1 MSNDTQRERLRWRLK
16 PFPELVRLAW
26 PIAVSMLSYSV
37 MTLVDTVFAG
47 RLGATAVGAVGFGGV
62 VTFTLLCFG
71 IGLIQ
76 GAKVLVAQAVGAGRR
91 DKIAG
96 HVGSALVLAVGVGAC
111 VGIVGQFVSLVLPA
125 VADASTSVHLAQR
138 YVSIRV
144 LSAPAILVAFAIR
157 EIRCAL
163 GDSRS
168 PMRTALIANTFHIP
182 LNAALIF
189 WAGLGVHGAA
199 ISTVIAQTL
208 ESLLLIL
215 VQRKEEGFGLSE
227 WTRRDVEQLWQTG
240 WPLGLER
247 FFNVAS
253 FTLLVTLL
261 ARVGDTD
268 LAAHQIANQLNLFA
282 LLPMFAFAEAAAV
295 LTGQAVGANEDG
307 LVIRVAKVAVLTG
320 AAYGALCA
328 LVYVVLGPAIVGAL
342 TTDPGV
348 QRVARHLLLI
358 AAAWQAFDAVYLVA
372 ASVLRGA
379 GDVRFAT
386 LAIVIVAW
394 VVTPPLALLLALD
407 LGLGAV
413 GGWLA
418 LLAEWG
424 TGAVILGT
432 RVARSG
438 WKRAAIRSRERLAEG
453 DPLLIA
459 GPVSS
464 A

>member
-1 MSNDTQRERLRWRLK
+1 MSTETQRDELAWRLK

-37 MTLVDTVFAG
+37 MTLVDTLFAG

-71 IGLIQ
+71 IGLSQ

-91 DKIAG
+91 DKILG
-96 HVGSALVLAVGVGAC
+96 HVGSALTVALCLGAFVGVL
-111 VGIVGQFVSLVLPA
+111 GQLVALALPV
-125 VADASTSVHLAQR
+125 VADSSASVHLAQR

-144 LSAPAILVAFAIR
+144 LSAPAILAAFAVR

-168 PMRTALIANTFHIP
+168 PMRTALIANTLHIP

-189 WAGLGVHGAA
+189 WAGLGVNGAA
-199 ISTVIAQTL
+199 LSTVLAQTL
-208 ESLLLIL
+208 EATLLIL
-215 VQRKEEGFGLSE
+215 VQRKDGLGLAR
-227 WTRRDVEQLWQTG
+227 WTRRDVAELWQTG

-247 FFNVAS
+247 LFNVGS

-282 LLPMFAFAEAAAV
+282 LLPMFAFGEAAAV
-295 LTGQAVGANEDG
+295 LSGQAVGANEDG
-307 LVIRVAKVAVLTG
+307 LVLRIAKVAILTG

-328 LVYVVLGPAIVGAL
+328 AVYLVLGPGIVGLL
-342 TTDPGV
+342 TNDPGV
-348 QRVARHLLLI
+348 RRVAAHLLVI
-358 AAAWQAFDAVYLVA
+358 AAAWQAFDAVYMVSA
-372 ASVLRGA
+372 AVLRGA

-386 LAIVIVAW
+386 LAMAVIAW
-394 VVTPPLALLLALD
+394 VVTPPLALFLAID

-418 LLAEWG
+418 LLAEWA
-424 TGAVILGT
+424 TGAAVLWT
-432 RVARSG
+432 RLARSG
-438 WKRAAIRSRERLAEG
+438 WTHAAVRSRERLAET
-453 DPLLIA
+453 DPLVLV
-459 GPVSS
+459 GPASS

>member
-1 MSNDTQRERLRWRLK
+1 
-16 PFPELVRLAW
+16 VRLAW

-37 MTLVDTVFAG
+37 MTLVDTLFAG
-47 RLGATAVGAVGFGGV
+47 RLGATSLGAVGFGGI

-71 IGLIQ
+71 IGLLQ

-91 DKIAG
+91 DKLPG
-96 HVGSALVLAVGVGAC
+96 HVGSALIAALCLGAVVAIIGQIVALGLPLLADG
-111 VGIVGQFVSLVLPA
+111 S
-125 VADASTSVHLAQR
+125 ASVRLAQR

-144 LSAPAILVAFAIR
+144 LSAPAILTAFAVR

-168 PMRTALIANTFHIP
+168 PMRTALIANGLHIP

-189 WAGLGVHGAA
+189 GAGLGVKGAA
-199 ISTVIAQTL
+199 LSTVLAQTL
-208 ESLLLIL
+208 EAILLVS
-215 VQRKEEGFGLSE
+215 VQRKDGLGLSS
-227 WTRRDVEQLWQTG
+227 WTRRDVVDLWQTG

-247 FFNVAS
+247 LFNVGS

-282 LLPMFAFAEAAAV
+282 LLPMFAFAEASAV

-307 LVIRVAKVAVLTG
+307 LIPRIAKIATCTAL
-320 AAYGALCA
+320 AYGALCA
-328 LVYVVLGPAIVGAL
+328 AVYLLLGPLIAGAL
-342 TTDPGV
+342 TSDPAV
-348 QRVARHLLLI
+348 KKVAVRLLVI
-358 AAAWQAFDAVYLVA
+358 AAAWQAFDAFYLVA

-386 LAIVIVAW
+386 LAMVIIAW
-394 VVTPPLALLLALD
+394 VVTPPLAVVLALHM
-407 LGLGAV
+407 GLGAV

-418 LLAEWG
+418 LLAEWA
-424 TGAVILGT
+424 TGAVVLWQ
-432 RVARSG
+432 RVARRG
-438 WKRAAIRSRERLAEG
+438 WQRAAIRSRERMAAS
-453 DPLLIA
+453 DPLLIPE
-459 GPVSS
+459 PVSS

>member
-1 MSNDTQRERLRWRLK
+1 LRWRLK

-37 MTLVDTVFAG
+37 MTLVDTLFAG
-47 RLGATAVGAVGFGGV
+47 RLGATALGAVGFGGV

-71 IGLIQ
+71 IGLSQ

-91 DKIAG
+91 DKILG
-96 HVGSALVLAVGVGAC
+96 HVGSAVTIALSVGAVVGV
-111 VGIVGQFVSLVLPA
+111 VGQLVALALPRL
-125 VADASTSVHLAQR
+125 ADGSASVHLAQR

-144 LSAPAILVAFAIR
+144 LSAPAILTAFAVR

-168 PMRTALIANTFHIP
+168 PMRTALIANTLHIP

-189 WAGLGVHGAA
+189 WAGLGVYGAA
-199 ISTVIAQTL
+199 LSTVIAQTL
-208 ESLLLIL
+208 EATLLVLI
-215 VQRKEEGFGLSE
+215 QRKDGLGLTR
-227 WTRRDVEQLWQTG
+227 WTRRDVEELWQTG

-247 FFNVAS
+247 LFNVGS

-261 ARVGDTD
+261 ARVGDKD

-307 LVIRVAKVAVLTG
+307 LVLRVAKVAILTG
-320 AAYGALCA
+320 GAYGAFCA
-328 LVYVVLGPAIVGAL
+328 LVYLVLGPTIVGVL
-342 TTDPGV
+342 TSDVAV
-348 QRVARHLLLI
+348 QRIAVHLLLV
-358 AAAWQAFDAVYLVA
+358 AAAWQAFDAVYLVS

-386 LAIVIVAW
+386 LAMVIIAW
-394 VVTPPLALLLALD
+394 VVTPPLAILLAID

-424 TGAVILGT
+424 TGAIVLWT
-432 RVARSG
+432 RLSRSG
-438 WKRAAIRSRERLAEG
+438 WKRAAARSRERLAAS

-459 GPVSS
+459 GPASS

>member
-1 MSNDTQRERLRWRLK
+1 MSNETRREELRWRLK

-37 MTLVDTVFAG
+37 MTLVDTLFAG
-47 RLGATAVGAVGFGGV
+47 RLGATALGAVGFGGV

-71 IGLIQ
+71 IGLLQ

-91 DKIAG
+91 DKIPG
-96 HVGSALVLAVGVGAC
+96 HIGSALMLAVGLGAC
-111 VGIVGQFVSLVLPA
+111 VGVVGQLVSLVLPA
-125 VADASTSVHLAQR
+125 VADASASVHLAQR

-168 PMRTALIANTFHIP
+168 PMRTALVANTLHIP

-189 WAGLGVHGAA
+189 WAGLGVRGAA

-208 ESLLLIL
+208 EAVLLVL
-215 VQRKEEGFGLSE
+215 VQRKEGFGLSE
-227 WTRRDVEQLWQTG
+227 WTRRDVELLWQTG

-247 FFNVAS
+247 LFNVAS
-253 FTLLVTLL
+253 FTLLVALL

-295 LTGQAVGANEDG
+295 LTGQAVGADEDG
-307 LVIRVAKVAVLTG
+307 LVLDIAKVAVLTG

-328 LVYVVLGPAIVGAL
+328 FVYLALGPVIVGTL

-348 QRVARHLLLI
+348 RRVAAHLLVI

-386 LAIVIVAW
+386 LAMVIIAW

-424 TGAVILGT
+424 TGAVVLGV

-438 WKRAAIRSRERLAEG
+438 WKGAAIRSRERLAEA
-453 DPLLIA
+453 DPLFLA
-459 GPVSS
+459 GPASS

>member
-1 MSNDTQRERLRWRLK
+1 MSSETQRDELRWRLK

-37 MTLVDTVFAG
+37 MTLVDTLFAG
-47 RLGATAVGAVGFGGV
+47 RLGATAVGAVGFGGII
-62 VTFTLLCFG
+62 TFTLLCFG
-71 IGLIQ
+71 IGLLQ
-76 GAKVLVAQAVGAGRR
+76 GAKVLVAQAVGAGRQ
-91 DKIAG
+91 DKIPAQI
-96 HVGSALVLAVGVGAC
+96 GSALVLAVCLGATVGV
-111 VGIVGQFVSLVLPA
+111 VGQLVSLALPA
-125 VADASTSVHLAQR
+125 VADGSASVHLAQR

-168 PMRTALIANTFHIP
+168 PMRTALIANTLHIP

-208 ESLLLIL
+208 ESILLLL
-215 VQRKEEGFGLSE
+215 VQRKEGFGLTK
-227 WTRRDVEQLWQTG
+227 WGLRDIERLWQTG

-247 FFNVAS
+247 LFNVAS

-282 LLPMFAFAEAAAV
+282 LLPMLAFAEAAAV
-295 LTGQAVGANEDG
+295 LSGQAVGANEDG
-307 LVIRVAKVAVLTG
+307 LVIRVAKVAVFTG
-320 AAYGALCA
+320 AAYGAFCA
-328 LVYVVLGPAIVGAL
+328 FVYIVLGPLIVRTL
-342 TTDPGV
+342 TPDAAV
-348 QRVARHLLLI
+348 RHVAERLLVI

-372 ASVLRGA
+372 ASVLRGT

-386 LAIVIVAW
+386 LAMVIIAW
-394 VVTPPLALLLALD
+394 VVTPPLALVLALH

-424 TGAVILGT
+424 TGAIVLWV
-432 RVARSG
+432 RLARSG
-438 WKRAAIRSRERLAEG
+438 WKDAAIRSRERLAEG
-453 DPLLIA
+453 EPLLVA
-459 GPVSS
+459 GPASS